1 MLATKWKI
9 FKRKHITKLSAFLL
23 LIVFLMIAVSSSLNI
38 YLKVKNYESIA
49 VKSYIESNTISNDLK
64 YAANRLE
71 FIMRVYKSKENIL
84 SGGTVAKLSIKDN
97 WQLTNLYNNYIA
109 ENNYEDNSDTKE
121 LFFQEKYH
129 EIQEIKESIMS
140 ADLAGYE
147 KIISEL
153 NMTQGYIYYATDG
166 ENEITNT
173 GNSAREFYELRN
185 AYIIINDKGIVLE
198 PENGGGGSDPL
209 TDIFESDSFNKN
221 VTIYAALEDE
231 ALLYRANRWNSDRQI
246 LIRNTA
252 VIAVCLLLAV
262 ACLSY
267 LISSTGR
274 IAGSEEIHLTS
285 FDNLFADLNLLLIV
299 GIIYACRIE
308 FFNVLNI
315 RYTSENLMRLA
326 MLIITASISSLL
338 LILILSLV
346 RHIKK
351 GTIFKHSVIYI
362 FLSRT
367 TEALIKIAAS
377 GPLMYKTIGAAI
389 IVIMAAVYA
398 AGNPLLIAGI
408 ILLTIYFI
416 HNKVRHFQKIQE
428 GLQMAKNGDY
438 EFKIDLKGNGEFKQL
453 SADINEITSGLKI
466 AVQNEVK
473 SEKMKTE
480 LITNVSHDIKTPLTS
495 IISYVDLLKREG
507 LSSENA
513 HRYLDVLERKS
524 NRLKKLTED
533 LFEAAKATSGNIE
546 PKFERVHINSLIE
559 QLLGE
564 LDEKINESNLIFK
577 VTASDEKIFA
587 KADGRLLSRVME
599 NLLSNI
605 FKYALKGSRV
615 YIVIS
620 EDENNVWVSF
630 KNISA
635 YELNIPV
642 DELMERFKR
651 GDEARSSEGN
661 GLGLAIAR
669 SLMEVQKGVLDISID
684 GDLFKAE
691 LKLNK
696 LPSPK
701 S

>member
-1 MLATKWKI
+1 VLATKWKI
-9 FKRKHITKLSAFLL
+9 FKGKHITKLSAFLL

-49 VKSYIESNTISNDLK
+49 VKSYMESNTISNDLK
-64 YAANRLE
+64 LAANRLE
-71 FIMRVYKSKENIL
+71 FIMRVYKSKENIIN
-84 SGGTVAKLSIKDN
+84 GGTVSKLGIKDN

-109 ENNYEDNSDTKE
+109 ENNYEDNSDIRE
-121 LFFQEKYH
+121 LFFQEKYN
-129 EIQEIKESIMS
+129 EIQEIKESIIS
-140 ADLAGYE
+140 ADLASYE
-147 KIISEL
+147 KIIGEL
-153 NMTQGYIYYATDG
+153 NMSQGYIYYATDG

-173 GNSAREFYELRN
+173 GNSAKDFYELRN
-185 AYIIINDKGIVLE
+185 AHIIVDVKGIELE

-209 TDIFESDSFNKN
+209 TDIFESDTFNKN
-221 VTIYAALEDE
+221 MIIYAALEDE
-231 ALLYRANRWNSDRQI
+231 AILYRANRWNSDRQI

-252 VIAVCLLLAV
+252 VITICLLLAI
-262 ACLSY
+262 ADLSY

-274 IAGSEEIHLTS
+274 AAGSEEIHLTS
-285 FDNLFADLNLLLIV
+285 FDNLFTDLNLMLIA
-299 GIIYACRIE
+299 GILAACRLE
-308 FFNVLNI
+308 FFNVINI

-326 MLIITASISSLL
+326 MLIITAAISSLL
-338 LILILSLV
+338 LILILSLA

-351 GTIFKHSVIYI
+351 RTIFKHSAIYI
-362 FLSRT
+362 ILSKT
-367 TEALIKIAAS
+367 IEAVIKIAAS
-377 GPLMYKTIGAAI
+377 GPLMYKIMGGALLI
-389 IVIMAAVYA
+389 ILSAVYA
-398 AGNPLLIAGI
+398 ADNPVLIAAI
-408 ILLTIYFI
+408 IIGSIYYI
-416 HNKVRHFQKIQE
+416 YNKVRYFQKIQE
-428 GLQMAKNGDY
+428 GLQIAKNGDY

-453 SADINEITSGLKI
+453 SEDINEITSGLKI

-473 SEKMKTE
+473 SEKLKTE

-507 LSSENA
+507 LDSENA
-513 HRYLDVLERKS
+513 PKYLEVLERKS
-524 NRLKKLTED
+524 DRLKKLTED

-564 LDEKINESNLIFK
+564 LDEKIHESNLIFK
-577 VTASDEKIFA
+577 VTASDEKIYA

-615 YIVIS
+615 YIEIS
-620 EDENNVWVSF
+620 EDENNVSVSF

-651 GDEARSSEGN
+651 GDEARSSEGY
-661 GLGLAIAR
+661 GLGLAIAE
-669 SLMEVQKGVLDISID
+669 SLMEVQKGLLDISID

-696 LPSPK
+696 F
-701 S
+701 